1 MMKQVNMQM
10 PLRMLGLLLG
20 LILSVGAFAQI
31 EVRGFVKDATGE
43 PIIGAT
49 VRVTGTQTATITDFD
64 GNFVLKANQGADI
77 TVSYVGYQTQTV
89 KAAPSLTITLQ
100 DDQTVLQDVVVIGY
114 GAVKKSDLTGS
125 VTALKPDSKNKG
137 LVVNPQDMM
146 QGKIAGVS
154 VTSGGGTP
162 GGGATIRIRG
172 GSSLNA
178 SNDPLIVIDGVPM
191 DNNGVKGLA
200 NPLSMVNPQDIE
212 SFNVLKDASATAIY
226 GSRGSNGV
234 IIITTKKG
242 RKGSAPQVSYSG
254 SVTMSTKK
262 KLTDVMD
269 GDQYR
274 TAVAQI
280 YKGNSREGVVMGY
293 YQDADGNIAMNTVE
307 NGKLVRHDNGGTY
320 YPGVLGD
327 ANTDWQKEIYRT
339 AWSHDH
345 NVTVAGAAGMV
356 PYRLSLGY
364 TNQQGIVKTSG
375 FERVTAALNLNPSL
389 LNDHLTLNLNA
400 KGMWARSKYA
410 DGGAIGAAVS
420 YDPTKPVYDETASDA
435 ANFSGYTTW
444 KVPGGSLNDPAW
456 PNTYNRNAT
465 ANPVALLNLKSDR
478 AISRSF
484 IGNADIDY
492 KIHGFE
498 DLRLHLTL
506 GADISKGKQ
515 STDVDRTSPGA
526 IYYGSHGWEEI
537 LKRNLTLSAYAQ
549 YYKDF
554 SKAHHLD
561 VMAGY
566 EWQHF
571 WRDLKNTWWGAYPS
585 TNAQNPN
592 EYHDWSTYHYKT
604 ENYLVSFFG
613 RLNYTLL
620 ERYYLTFTMRNDGS
634 SRFQD
639 HWKLYP
645 SAALAWKA
653 NEEKFLK
660 SADWLSDLKLRL
672 SYGKTGQQDGIGDY
686 NYFAVYSMNTGVGSY
701 YDVAGDGTL
710 ARPDAY
716 DPSLKWETTDTYN
729 VGIDFGVLNQRI
741 TFSIDAYYRKT
752 TDLLNSAN
760 VAAGSNFRNSVMTNI
775 GSMTN
780 KGIEATIGLKP
791 IQTNNWY
798 WTIDYN
804 ITYNKNEIT
813 ELIGGDDKD
822 YFVPTGGIG
831 GGTGVNAQ
839 AHAVGHP
846 MSSFY
851 VYQQVYDKAGKP
863 IEGLVVDR
871 NGDGVITEAD
881 KYFYKSPMA
890 PVTMGLSSRLEYKNW
905 DLGFTLRASLG
916 NYVFNNLLSGNVNMS
931 AGEVY
936 SSGNNFLGNRPVK
949 ALDYMWQTYDLE
961 AKLSDHWVQ
970 NGSFLKCDNITLGY
984 SFDKLFKGGSY
995 KGISGRIYA
1004 TASNVFCITK
1014 YDGIDPE
1021 VFGGIDN
1028 NLYPRPISYI
1038 LGLNL
1043 NF

>member
-1 MMKQVNMQM
+1 MMKQVNIQV

-20 LILSVGAFAQI
+20 LFLSVSAFAQI
-31 EVRGFVKDATGE
+31 DVKGHVKDATGE

-49 VRVTGTQTATITDFD
+49 VRVDGTQAATVTDFD

-77 TVSYVGYQTQTV
+77 TITYIGYQPQTV
-89 KAAPSLTITLQ
+89 KAAPTVEVILQ
-100 DDQTVLQDVVVIGY
+100 DDAAVLNEVVVIGY
-114 GAVKKSDLTGS
+114 GAVRKSDLTGS
-125 VTALKPDSKNKG
+125 VTAMKPDTKNKG
-137 LVVNPQDMM
+137 LVVNAQEMM
-146 QGKIAGVS
+146 QGKIAGVN
-154 VTSGGGTP
+154 VTSDGGSP
-162 GGGATIRIRG
+162 GGSSTIRIRG

-178 SNDPLIVIDGVPM
+178 SNNPLIVIDGVPM
-191 DNNGVKGLA
+191 DNNGVKGLS

-242 RKGSAPQVSYSG
+242 RKGSAPQVSYNG
-254 SVTMSTKK
+254 SVTVSMKK
-262 KLTDVMD
+262 KLIDVMD

-274 TAVAQI
+274 AFATQL
-280 YKGNSREGVVMGY
+280 YKGNAREE
-293 YQDADGNIAMNTVE
+293 AAMAA
-307 NGKLVRHDNGGTY
+307 
-320 YPGVLGD
+320 LGD
-327 ANTDWQKEIYRT
+327 ANTDWQDEIYRT

-345 NVTVAGAAGMV
+345 NVTLAGAIGNL
-356 PYRLSLGY
+356 PYRISLGY
-364 TNQQGIVKTSG
+364 TDQQGILKTSD
-375 FERVTAALNLNPSL
+375 FKRYTAALNLNPSL

-400 KGMWARSKYA
+400 KGMWAKTQYA
-410 DGGAIGAAVS
+410 NTGAIGAAVS
-420 YDPTKPVYDETASDA
+420 YDPTKPIYDTTSADA
-435 ANFSGYTTW
+435 NNYGGYTEW
-444 KVPGGSLNDPAW
+444 KVPGESLNDPAW
-456 PNTYNRNAT
+456 ATTYNRNAT
-465 ANPVALLNLKSDR
+465 ANPVALLNLNDDR

-506 GADISKGKQ
+506 GADISEGKQ
-515 STDVDRTSPGA
+515 WTDVANSSPAA
-526 IYYGSHGWEEI
+526 IYYGYHGWDKI
-537 LKRNLTLSAYAQ
+537 TKRNLTLSTYAQ

-554 SKAHHLD
+554 AKVHHFD
-561 VMAGY
+561 IMGGY

-571 WRDLKNTWWGAYPS
+571 WRSQKTNNWGTYPS
-585 TNAQNPN
+585 THAEKAG
-592 EYHDWSTYHYKT
+592 EYHDWYLHNYKT

-613 RLNYTLL
+613 RMNYILMD
-620 ERYYLTFTMRNDGS
+620 RYYITATLRDDGS
-634 SRFQD
+634 SRFKD
-639 HWKLYP
+639 HWQLYP
-645 SAALAWKA
+645 SAALAYKMS
-653 NEEKFLK
+653 EEKIFK
-660 SADWLSDLKLRL
+660 NIDWLSDLKLRL

-686 NYFAVYSMNTGVGSY
+686 NYFAVYAMNSGIGSY
-701 YDVAGDGTL
+701 YDVSGDGSM

-716 DPSLKWETTDTYN
+716 DPNLKWETTDTYN
-729 VGIDFGVLNQRI
+729 IGLDFGAWNQRFTI
-741 TFSIDAYYRKT
+741 GVDVYFRKT
-752 TDLLNSAN
+752 TDLLNKAD
-760 VAAGSNFRNSVMTNI
+760 VAAGTNFKNTVMTNI
-775 GSMTN
+775 GSMEN
-780 KGIEATIGLKP
+780 KGVEVTLGLKP
-791 IQTNNWY
+791 IQTDDWY
-798 WTIDYN
+798 WTVDYN
-804 ITYNKNEIT
+804 FTYNHNEIT
-813 ELIGGDDKD
+813 ELIGDDPN

-846 MSSFY
+846 ASSFY

-863 IEGLVVDR
+863 IEGQVVDR

-890 PVTMGLSSRLEYKNW
+890 PVTMGLSSRLEYKSW

-916 NYVFNNLLSGNVNMS
+916 NYVFNNLMSGNVNMS
-931 AGEVY
+931 AAEIY
-936 SSGNNFLGNRPVK
+936 SGGNNFYGNRPVA
-949 ALDYMWQTYDLE
+949 ALDYNWQTYDLE

-984 SFDKLFKGGSY
+984 SFDSLFKCGNY
-995 KGISGRIYA
+995 KGIGGRVYA

-1028 NLYPRPISYI
+1028 NLYPRPISFI

>member
-1 MMKQVNMQM
+1 MMKQVNIQV

-20 LILSVGAFAQI
+20 LFLSVSAFAQI
-31 EVRGFVKDATGE
+31 DVKGHVKDATGE

-49 VRVTGTQTATITDFD
+49 VRVDGTQAATVTDFD

-77 TVSYVGYQTQTV
+77 TITYIGYQPQTV
-89 KAAPSLTITLQ
+89 KAAPTVEVILQ
-100 DDQTVLQDVVVIGY
+100 DDAAVLNEVVVIGY
-114 GAVKKSDLTGS
+114 GAVRKSDLTGS
-125 VTALKPDSKNKG
+125 VTAMKPDTKNKG
-137 LVVNPQDMM
+137 LVVNAQEMM
-146 QGKIAGVS
+146 QGKIAGVN
-154 VTSGGGTP
+154 VTSDGGSP
-162 GGGATIRIRG
+162 GGSSTIRIRG

-178 SNDPLIVIDGVPM
+178 SNNPLIVIDGVPM
-191 DNNGVKGLA
+191 DNNGVKGLS

-242 RKGSAPQVSYSG
+242 RKGSAPQVSYNG
-254 SVTMSTKK
+254 SVTMSMKK
-262 KLTDVMD
+262 KLIDVMN

-274 TAVAQI
+274 AFATQL
-280 YKGNSREGVVMGY
+280 YKGNAREE
-293 YQDADGNIAMNTVE
+293 AAMAA
-307 NGKLVRHDNGGTY
+307 
-320 YPGVLGD
+320 LGD
-327 ANTDWQKEIYRT
+327 ANTDWQDEIYRT

-345 NVTVAGAAGMV
+345 NVTLSGAIGNL
-356 PYRLSLGY
+356 PYRVSLGY
-364 TNQQGIVKTSG
+364 TDQQGILKTSD
-375 FERVTAALNLNPSL
+375 FKRYTAALNLNPSL

-400 KGMWARSKYA
+400 KGMWAKTQYA
-410 DGGAIGAAVS
+410 NTGAIGAAMA
-420 YDPTKPVYDETASDA
+420 YDPTKPIYDTTSADA
-435 ANFSGYTTW
+435 KNFGGYTEW
-444 KVPGGSLNDPAW
+444 KVPGESLNDPSW

-465 ANPVALLNLKSDR
+465 ANPVALLDLNDDR

-506 GADISKGKQ
+506 GADISEGKQ
-515 STDVDRTSPGA
+515 WTDVATSSPAA
-526 IYYGSHGWEEI
+526 IYYGYHGWDKI
-537 LKRNLTLSAYAQ
+537 TKRNLTLSTYAQ

-554 SKAHHLD
+554 AKIHHFD
-561 VMAGY
+561 IMGGY

-571 WRDLKNTWWGAYPS
+571 WRTQKTNNWGGYPS
-585 TNAQNPN
+585 THAEKGGQ
-592 EYHDWSTYHYKT
+592 YHDWYLHRYKT

-613 RLNYTLL
+613 RLNYILMD
-620 ERYYLTFTMRNDGS
+620 RYYLTATLRNDGS
-634 SRFQD
+634 SRFKD
-639 HWKLYP
+639 HWQLYP
-645 SAALAWKA
+645 SAALAYKMS
-653 NEEKFLK
+653 EEKVFK
-660 SADWLSDLKLRL
+660 NIDWLSDLKLRL
-672 SYGKTGQQDGIGDY
+672 SYGKTGQQEGIGDY
-686 NYFAVYSMNTGVGSY
+686 NYFAIYALNSGIGSY
-701 YDVAGDGTL
+701 YDISGDGSI

-716 DPSLKWETTDTYN
+716 DPNLKWETTDTYN
-729 VGIDFGVLNQRI
+729 IGFDFGAWNQRF
-741 TFSIDAYYRKT
+741 TVGVDVYFRKT
-752 TDLLNSAN
+752 TDLLNKAD
-760 VAAGSNFRNSVMTNI
+760 VAAGTNFKNTVMTNI
-775 GSMTN
+775 GSMEN
-780 KGIEATIGLKP
+780 KGVEVTLGLKP
-791 IQTNNWY
+791 IQTDDWY

-804 ITYNKNEIT
+804 FTYNHNEIT
-813 ELIGGDDKD
+813 ELIGDDPN

-846 MSSFY
+846 AYSYY

-863 IEGLVVDR
+863 IEGQVVDR

-881 KYFYKSPMA
+881 KYYYKSPMA
-890 PVTMGLSSRLEYKNW
+890 PVTMGLSSRLEYKSW

-916 NYVFNNLLSGNVNMS
+916 NYVFNNLMSGNVNMS
-931 AGEVY
+931 AAELY
-936 SSGNNFLGNRPVK
+936 SGGNNFYGNRPVA
-949 ALDYMWQTYDLE
+949 ALDYNWQTYDLE

-984 SFDKLFKGGSY
+984 SFDSLFKCGNY
-995 KGISGRIYA
+995 KGIGGRIYA

-1028 NLYPRPISYI
+1028 NLYPRPISFI